1 MSEAARCPVCA
12 QELPAGAE
20 GCPRCVAGDPDRAA
34 LDDLRGRI
42 LAIDAQV
49 GQLFAWRQALV
60 DEYERRRLAMLSR
73 SASAVLPAQAP
84 AVVSQEWSGARV
96 RALLLWL
103 GAALLGISAITF
115 TAVAWS
121 RLDDR
126 GRAALLLG
134 ATAAVAALALTLR
147 RRLPMTAEAFAGLTI
162 VLLLVDVYAL
172 RRAGAA
178 LGMAWHAWWA
188 IGIAVV
194 AGCSEL
200 LGRFV
205 GRRTTAFAVA
215 ALFPIA
221 AELLAVY
228 AEPGWVAATALA
240 LLAAVICYVGIRWAG
255 RRHRE
260 AGVVLALHAAG
271 SWVAAAGVAAE
282 AASYSDTFGAAVGPA
297 VAVASLATAPVL
309 AVRRLRG
316 VPRAL
321 IVALAAGVPGGIVLT
336 LAGPLLGDEGLLT
349 SAVIAGGATMLA
361 SAAMTPALRAGTLLA
376 GGVFA
381 LPGTVWALTGAVP
394 AVLGPLEWLSEPWS
408 ETLDRGAAE
417 LYPGPTTWPPLHGSW
432 AAVGALGA
440 VAVTGAG
447 LGASRRVLLGVTSA
461 AIGLLAAVAPL
472 VAGASVLVTLVV
484 TVITAVSL
492 LLAGAVLDRRRLPWA
507 WAVLPGAAIAAV
519 PATGWA
525 ASSAVG
531 SVVAL
536 AVVTLVAGAAAVLA
550 RTGMRVVDA
559 ALAALSIV
567 AFAGVTA
574 RAAAAGIA
582 PAGFTAA
589 LAAGAVALVGV
600 YLLRAQPA
608 PRAAVEGVA
617 ALGMMAGVA
626 VAASSTT
633 WLAGTFSA
641 LVPVAVLAALSADRR
656 VGYGIAA
663 AGFALCSVWA
673 WLAAARVGVV
683 EAYTGAAAAVA
694 LAAGIVGWRNAPGR
708 SWLTLGPALVLGIGP
723 TLALGIA
730 DDDPVRLVVS
740 AVLSTA
746 AVLIGAL
753 RRLQAPLCLGAAT
766 LIVLGIDQ
774 WGDDL
779 VRMPRWITLGAAGMV
794 LMWIGATFE
803 HRRRNWRRASEVIA
817 HFG

>member
-1 MSEAARCPVCA
+1 MPAQYRCPVCA
-12 QELPAGAE
+12 QALPAGAD
-20 GCPRCVAGDPDRAA
+20 GCPRCAAADPDRAA

-42 LAIDAQV
+42 LAVDSQL
-49 GQLFAWRQALV
+49 GQLLNWRQALV
-60 DEYERRRLAMLSR
+60 DEYQRRRSAILSR
-73 SASAVLPAQAP
+73 SASAVVPAQAP
-84 AVVSQEWSGARV
+84 AAVSQEWSGARV

-126 GRAALLLG
+126 GRAVLLLA

-147 RRLPMTAEAFAGLTI
+147 RRLPMTTEAFAGLTI

-172 RRAGAA
+172 RRAGAVP
-178 LGMAWHAWWA
+178 GMAWHVWWA

-194 AGCSEL
+194 AGCAAL
-200 LGRFV
+200 MGRFV
-205 GRRTTAFAVA
+205 GRRTTGFAVA
-215 ALFPIA
+215 ALLPVA
-221 AELLAVY
+221 AELLAIY
-228 AEPGWVAATALA
+228 AEPGWVAAATLA
-240 LLAAVICYVGIRWAG
+240 LLAAVIGYVGIHGAG
-255 RRHRE
+255 RLHRE

-271 SWVAAAGVAAE
+271 SWLAAAGLAAE
-282 AASYSDTFGAAVGPA
+282 AASYSDTLGAAIGPA
-297 VAVASLATAPVL
+297 LAVASLAAAPVV
-309 AVRRLRG
+309 AVRRLHG

-321 IVALAAGVPGGIVLT
+321 VVALAAGVPAGIALV

-349 SAVIAGGATMLA
+349 TAVIAGGVTMLA
-361 SAAMTPALRAGTLLA
+361 SVVLSQGLRVGALLA
-376 GGVFA
+376 GGAFA
-381 LPGTVWALTGAVP
+381 LPGTVWVLTGAVP
-394 AVLGPLEWLSEPWS
+394 AVVGPLEWLSEPWA
-408 ETLDRGAAE
+408 ETLDRVAAE
-417 LYPGPTTWPPLHGSW
+417 LYLGPTTWPPLDGSW

-440 VAVTGAG
+440 IAIVGAG
-447 LGASRRVLLGVTSA
+447 LGAVRRGLLGISSA

-472 VAGASVLVTLVV
+472 VAGVSVLVTLAV
-484 TVITAVSL
+484 TVTTVGSL
-492 LLAGAVLDRRRLPWA
+492 LLAGAAVDRRRLQWA

-525 ASSAVG
+525 ASSAAG

-536 AVVTLVAGAAAVLA
+536 AAVTLAAGAAAVLA
-550 RTGMRVVDA
+550 RTGMRAVDA
-559 ALAALSIV
+559 ALAGLSAA
-567 AFAGVTA
+567 AFAGVAA
-574 RAAAAGIA
+574 RAAGVGIA

-600 YLLRAQPA
+600 YLLRGQPE

-617 ALGMMAGVA
+617 ALAVICGIA

-633 WLAGTFSA
+633 WLAATFSV
-641 LVPVAVLAALSADRR
+641 LVPVAVMAALSADRR
-656 VGYGIAA
+656 IFYGLAA
-663 AGFALCSVWA
+663 AGLALCSVWA
-673 WLAAARVGVV
+673 WLAAARVGIV
-683 EAYTGAAAAVA
+683 EAYTAPAAAAA
-694 LAAGIVGWRNAPGR
+694 LAAGIIGWRNAPGR
-708 SWLTLGPALVLGIGP
+708 SWLRLGPALVLGIGP

-740 AVLSTA
+740 VVLAMA
-746 AVLIGAL
+746 AVLAGAL
-753 RRLQAPLCLGAAT
+753 RRLQAPLCLGAAA
-766 LIVLGIDQ
+766 LFVLGIDQ

-803 HRRRNWRRASEVIA
+803 HRRRDWRRASEVIA

>member
-20 GCPRCVAGDPDRAA
+20 GCPRCVSGDPDRAA

-60 DEYERRRLAMLSR
+60 DEYQRRRLAMLSR
-73 SASAVLPAQAP
+73 SAPAVVTAQAP
-84 AVVSQEWSGARV
+84 AGVSQEWSGARV

-126 GRAALLLG
+126 GRAALLLA

-162 VLLLVDVYAL
+162 TLLLVDVYAL
-172 RRAGAA
+172 RRAGVAP
-178 LGMAWHAWWA
+178 GMAWHVSWA
-188 IGIAVV
+188 IGIVVV
-194 AGCSEL
+194 AGCAAA

-205 GRRTTAFAVA
+205 GRRTTGFAVA
-215 ALFPIA
+215 ALLPIA
-221 AELLAVY
+221 VELLAVY

-240 LLAAVICYVGIRWAG
+240 VLAAAIAYVGIRWAG
-255 RRHRE
+255 GLHRE
-260 AGVVLALHAAG
+260 AGVALALHAAG
-271 SWVAAAGVAAE
+271 SWLAAVGVAAE
-282 AASYSDTFGAAVGPA
+282 AASYSDTLGASIGPA
-297 VAVASLATAPVL
+297 VAVGSLAVAPVL
-309 AVRRLRG
+309 AVRQLGG

-321 IVALAAGVPGGIVLT
+321 VVALAAGVPAGIVLT
-336 LAGPLLGDEGLLT
+336 LAGPLFGSEGLLT
-349 SAVIAGGATMLA
+349 TAVIAGGATMLVSVA
-361 SAAMTPALRAGTLLA
+361 LTPGLRAGTLLA
-376 GGVFA
+376 GGAFA

-394 AVLGPLEWLSEPWS
+394 AVLGPLEWLGEPWS
-408 ETLDRGAAE
+408 DTLDRVAAE
-417 LYPGPTTWPPLHGSW
+417 LYLGPTTWPPLSGSW
-432 AAVGALGA
+432 AAAGALGA
-440 VAVTGAG
+440 IAVIGAG
-447 LGASRRVLLGVTSA
+447 LGAYRRVLLGITSA
-461 AIGLLAAVAPL
+461 ATGLLAAVTPL
-472 VAGASVLVTLVV
+472 VAGASVLVTLAV

-492 LLAGAVLDRRRLPWA
+492 LLAGAAVDRRRLQWA

-525 ASSAVG
+525 ASSVAG

-536 AVVTLVAGAAAVLA
+536 AVVTLAAGAAAVLA
-550 RTGMRVVDA
+550 RTGMRAVDA

-574 RAAAAGIA
+574 RAAGAGIA

-589 LAAGAVALVGV
+589 LVAGAAALVGV
-600 YLLRAQPA
+600 YLLRGQPA

-617 ALGMMAGVA
+617 ALGVIAGIV

-641 LVPVAVLAALSADRR
+641 LVPIAVMAALSVDRR
-656 VGYGIAA
+656 VGYGLAA
-663 AGFALCSVWA
+663 AGLALCSVWA

-683 EAYTGAAAAVA
+683 EAYTAPAAAAA
-694 LAAGIVGWRNAPGR
+694 LAAGIIGWRNAPGR

-730 DDDPVRLVVS
+730 EDDSVRLVVS

-746 AVLIGAL
+746 AVLVGAL
-753 RRLQAPLCLGAAT
+753 RRLQAPLCLGAAA
-766 LIVLGIDQ
+766 LIALGIDQ

-779 VRMPRWITLGAAGMV
+779 IRMPRWITLGVAGMA

>member
-1 MSEAARCPVCA
+1 MSEAARCRVCA
-12 QELPAGAE
+12 QALPAGAD
-20 GCPRCVAGDPDRAA
+20 GCPRCAVDPDRAA
-34 LDDLRGRI
+34 LEDLRGRI

-49 GQLFAWRQALV
+49 GQLFTWRQGLV
-60 DEYERRRLAMLSR
+60 DEYQRRRLAILSR
-73 SASAVLPAQAP
+73 SGPPGVPAQAP
-84 AVVSQEWSGARV
+84 AAVSQEWSGARV

-126 GRAALLLG
+126 GRAVLLLA
-134 ATAAVAALALTLR
+134 ATAAVAALPLALR

-162 VLLLVDVYAL
+162 VLLLVDVYAV
-172 RRAGAA
+172 RRAGAVP
-178 LGMAWHAWWA
+178 GMAWHVWWA

-194 AGCSEL
+194 AGCAAA

-205 GRRTTAFAVA
+205 GRRTTGFAVA
-215 ALFPIA
+215 ALLPIA

-240 LLAAVICYVGIRWAG
+240 LLAAVIANVGIHAG
-255 RRHRE
+255 GRLHRE

-271 SWVAAAGVAAE
+271 SWLAAAGLAAE

-297 VAVASLATAPVL
+297 LAVASLVAAPVL
-309 AVRRLRG
+309 AVRRLGG

-321 IVALAAGVPGGIVLT
+321 VVALAAGVPAGIVLT

-349 SAVIAGGATMLA
+349 TAVIAGGATMLA
-361 SAAMTPALRAGTLLA
+361 SAAVPSALRAGTLL
-376 GGVFA
+376 GGGAFA

-394 AVLGPLEWLSEPWS
+394 GVIGPLEWLSEPWS
-408 ETLDRGAAE
+408 HTLDRVAGE
-417 LYPGPTTWPPLHGSW
+417 LYLGPTTWPPLSGSW

-440 VAVTGAG
+440 IAVIGAG
-447 LGASRRVLLGVTSA
+447 LGAHRRVLLGISSA
-461 AIGLLAAVAPL
+461 AIGLLAAVTPL
-472 VAGASVLVTLVV
+472 VAGTSVLVTLAV
-484 TVITAVSL
+484 TVITVVSL
-492 LLAGAVLDRRRLPWA
+492 LLAGAAVDRRRLQWA

-525 ASSAVG
+525 ASSAAG

-536 AVVTLVAGAAAVLA
+536 AVFTLAAGAAAVLA
-550 RTGMRVVDA
+550 RTGMRAMAA

-574 RAAAAGIA
+574 RAAGAGIA

-617 ALGMMAGVA
+617 ALAVIVGIA

-641 LVPVAVLAALSADRR
+641 LVPVAVIAALSVDRR
-656 VGYGIAA
+656 VGYGVAA
-663 AGFALCSVWA
+663 AGLALCSVWA
-673 WLAAARVGVV
+673 WLAAVRVGVV
-683 EAYTGAAAAVA
+683 EAYTAPAAAAA
-694 LAAGIVGWRNAPGR
+694 LAAGIIGWRNVPGR

-723 TLALGIA
+723 TLAIGIA

-746 AVLIGAL
+746 AVLVGAL
-753 RRLQAPLCLGAAT
+753 RRLQAPLCLGAAA
-766 LIVLGIDQ
+766 LIALGIDQ

-779 VRMPRWITLGAAGMV
+779 VRMPRWITLGVAGMV